1 MRGEFSFPDIK
12 KLVMDHLAASL
23 EDAGF
28 AGVSVPI
35 YSNRPDDGA
44 QVGQSW
50 VRVVATGGQGRFGRV
65 LQDFQVTVDS
75 YAGSTGAASDLARQV
90 DEAMYEMVGAASPI
104 CRVRGFTPG
113 EFPDPDIQQARWTC
127 TYQLTVKLSQKG

>member
-23 EDAGF
+23 KDAGLY
-28 AGVSVPI
+28 GESVPI

-50 VRVVATGGQGRFGRV
+50 VRVVATGGQR
-65 LQDFQVTVDS
+65 
-75 YAGSTGAASDLARQV
+75 SDKRP
-90 DEAMYEMVGAASPI
+90 VGQE
-104 CRVRGFTPG
+104 CRS
-113 EFPDPDIQQARWTC
+113 RWWPH
-127 TYQLTVKLSQKG
+127 YYNKN